1 MFRRDKAMSTLTH
14 WDAHAQ
20 RYVTTTVTQ
29 AAAKETPPDL
39 DLDIDQRVAAGTCGS
54 S

>member
-29 AAAKETPPDL
+29 AAAKDL
-39 DLDIDQRVAAGTCGS
+39 DLDLDRRVAAGTCGS